1 MIYPSS
7 EFALSLKKEFHST
20 NSFEPFIDLDTQP
33 KFAIC
38 GLLVTLVL
46 ISSALFIVGSKSS
59 FVKKFFLYT
68 ILSVI
73 GSLFAGLT
81 TVFASN
87 SFGVYV

>member
-1 MIYPSS
+1 MTY
-7 EFALSLKKEFHST
+7 EQLYKEFHSSK
-20 NSFEPFIDLDTQP
+20 SFQPFIHLDTQP

-38 GLLVTLVL
+38 GLIVTLAVL
-46 ISSALFIVGSKSS
+46 SSALFTVGSKSS
-59 FVKKFFLYT
+59 YIKKLLFYT

>member
-1 MIYPSS
+1 MTY
-7 EFALSLKKEFHST
+7 EQLYKEFHST
-20 NSFEPFIDLDTQP
+20 DSFQPFIRLDTQP

-38 GLLVTLVL
+38 GVLVTLAVL
-46 ISSALFIVGSKSS
+46 SSALFTVGSKSS
-59 FVKKFFLYT
+59 FIKKLFLYT
-68 ILSVI
+68 ILSVT